1 MKKIEAIVPQARLEG
16 VFAAL
21 KELDL
26 GGLTYFDSKGRGQV
40 PRPTMHSGRGTSSYT
55 PEFNVNA
62 TIALVV
68 NDSLADKVIDK
79 ILEGTSSGL
88 AGEGKIFISDI
99 EDAIDIGSNKRG
111 QSAI

>member
-1 MKKIEAIVPQARLEG
+1 MKKIEAIVPQARLER

-40 PRPTMHSGRGTSSYT
+40 PRPRMQSGRGTSNYT

-68 NDSLADKVIDK
+68 NDSLEDKVIDK
-79 ILEGTSSGL
+79 ILQGTSSGL
-88 AGEGKIFISDI
+88 AGEGKIFVTDI

-111 QSAI
+111 EAAI